1 MWLVFFYDSIFPLVA
16 SIAQLNSENVEDW
29 TVIGW
34 KISGKTE
41 LWSTTVTTAS
51 PSPSTVQLTSI
62 RSIADGLGLINELFS
77 GLLESPLLPWKPF
90 YKDVG
95 FCLRF
100 SFQLPTRFDSSLE
113 VYIKTRHGK
122 VLIWKLHGYQ
132 GNKWNSGTV
141 TLRPQE
147 EIQVSL
153 LIYWLAFAKC

>member
-1 MWLVFFYDSIFPLVA
+1 MIVLFYVLIFLIVA
-16 SIAQLNSENVEDW
+16 LITQLNSENVEDW

-34 KISGKTE
+34 KISGKTVMIYHSDYCQCKPCQPCNW
-41 LWSTTVTTAS
+41 L
-51 PSPSTVQLTSI
+51 QFLF
-62 RSIADGLGLINELFS
+62 IADGLGLINELFS

-113 VYIKTRHGK
+113 VYIKVLQGK
-122 VLIWKLHGYQ
+122 ILIWKLRGYQ
-132 GNKWNSGTV
+132 GNKWNSGT
-141 TLRPQE
+141 TTIRPQE

-153 LIYWLAFAKC
+153 LIYWLAFTKC